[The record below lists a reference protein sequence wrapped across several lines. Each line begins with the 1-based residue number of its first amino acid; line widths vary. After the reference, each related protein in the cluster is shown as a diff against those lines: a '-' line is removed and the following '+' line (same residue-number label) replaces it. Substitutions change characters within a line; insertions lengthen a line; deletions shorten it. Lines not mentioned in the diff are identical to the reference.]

1 MHKFQVTIQFEMN
14 ETFMSH
20 VPEHQAYIDELI
32 RKNVVEHYAVSMES
46 YRLWILMNAE
56 SKEAILDYLSKS
68 PLYQWW
74 TIEVDSLFV
83 YDGKSYRLPELV
95 LN

>member
-1 MHKFQVTIQFEMN
+1 
-14 ETFMSH
+14 
-20 VPEHQAYIDELI
+20 
-32 RKNVVEHYAVSMES
+32 
-46 YRLWILMNAE
+46 MNAE

-68 PLYQWW
+68 PLYRWW

-83 YDGKSYRLPELV
+83 YDGKSYRLPDLV

>member
-20 VPEHQAYIDELI
+20 VPEHRAYIDELI

-68 PLYQWW
+68 PLYQW
-74 TIEVDSLFV
+74 
-83 YDGKSYRLPELV
+83 
-95 LN
+95 